1 MNRYTRIDR
10 TQWRSGLECIAE
22 MAVSKKGELPALKTE
37 SATRPRLLRSAL
49 YNSSAWAA
57 TVLLAVLFTPY
68 IVRKLTIEGYGIYA
82 LLTSLTGYYAFL
94 DLGLGQSLIKFVPQH
109 KAANDYGALERSINT
124 VVCIQILAGVF
135 ASGFLIAFADPI
147 LRSLTIPPGSWA
159 SAKAGL
165 IACAIGFFFSM
176 LSGTMKSLLMGLQ
189 RYDITSK
196 IGVARDV
203 VVNAGLVTVLF
214 FGGQLKATIYA
225 TVFLTVVFFA
235 LYFLAARWNVP
246 QWRMSL
252 ALDKELFWRLFNFGL
267 FVFISTLAQSF
278 SIYFMRFLL
287 SAVAGP
293 SAVAYYTVPF
303 MIIIGFGGFL
313 GTSIAVLLPFSA
325 EMAARGNRE
334 GLQDVYLRAAKYNVV
349 LGLPV
354 LALMGIF
361 SRPILSVWMGSAFA
375 EHAWLAMRLLCF
387 ASFVGSAAIVPTVVA
402 FGLGYSRLVAGYSLF
417 AMALAA
423 GMAIP
428 LIHWAGVAGAAL
440 AVALASP
447 VWIVFSFYTAAR
459 HLGVGFTT
467 HFNKVYRFHVVV
479 GLPLLAGALLFER
492 FEPVQGVSELALALA
507 CSLAA
512 YYGFI
517 ILTNW
522 VNFYEMKQLLGSRMP
537 A

>member
-1 MNRYTRIDR
+1 
-10 TQWRSGLECIAE
+10 
-22 MAVSKKGELPALKTE
+22 VKTD

-68 IVRKLTIEGYGIYA
+68 IVRKLTVEGYGIYA

-109 KAANDYGALERSINT
+109 KAANDYEALDRSINT
-124 VVCIQILAGVF
+124 VICIQIMAGGL

-147 LRSLTIPPGSWA
+147 LRRLAIPLGSWA

-214 FGGQLKATIYA
+214 FGGRLKAAIYA
-225 TVFLTVVFFA
+225 TVFLTVIFFA
-235 LYFLAARWNVP
+235 FYSLAARRNLP
-246 QWRMSL
+246 QWRMSF
-252 ALDKELFWRLFNFGL
+252 AVDKELFWRLFNFGL

-278 SIYFMRFLL
+278 SVYFMRFLL
-287 SAVAGP
+287 SAIAGP
-293 SAVAYYTVPF
+293 SAVTYYTVPF

-313 GTSIAVLLPFSA
+313 STSIAVLLPFSA

-334 GLQDVYLRAAKYNVV
+334 SLQDVYLRAAKYNVV

-361 SRPILSVWMGSAFA
+361 SRPILSVWMGTVFA
-375 EHAWLAMRLLCF
+375 EHAWLSMQLLCF
-387 ASFVGSAAIVPTVVA
+387 ASLVSSLGAIPAVMA
-402 FGLGYSRLVAGYSLF
+402 FGLGYSRLVAGFSLV

-428 LIHWAGVAGAAL
+428 LIHRAGVAGAAL
-440 AVALASP
+440 AVAIASL
-447 VWIVFSFYTAAR
+447 VWIVFSFYAAAR
-459 HLGVGFTT
+459 HLSVDFTT
-467 HFNKVYRFHVVV
+467 HFNRVYRFHVVV
-479 GLPLLAGALLFER
+479 GLPLLAVAMLFER
-492 FEPVQGVSELALALA
+492 FQPVQGVSELAIALA

-512 YYGFI
+512 YYGLI
-517 ILTNW
+517 ISTKW
-522 VNFYEMKQLLGSRMP
+522 VDFYEVKQLLGSRMP

>member
-1 MNRYTRIDR
+1 VAFLPHFWEQRA
-10 TQWRSGLECIAE
+10 GL
-22 MAVSKKGELPALKTE
+22 GTGTALKTE
-37 SATRPRLLRSAL
+37 NAMRPRLLRSAL

-57 TVLLAVLFTPY
+57 TVLLAVLFMPY

-82 LLTSLTGYYAFL
+82 LLTSLIGYYAFL
-94 DLGLGQSLIKFVPQH
+94 DLGLGQSLLKFVPQH
-109 KAANDYGALERSINT
+109 KAANDYGALDRSINT

-147 LRSLTIPPGSWA
+147 LRWLAIPIGSWV

-189 RYDITSK
+189 RYDITSRV
-196 IGVARDV
+196 GVARDV

-214 FGGQLKATIYA
+214 FGGQLKASIYA
-225 TVFLTVVFFA
+225 TVFLTGVFLVF
-235 LYFLAARWNVP
+235 YFLAARRNLP
-246 QWRMSL
+246 QWRMSF

-278 SIYFMRFLL
+278 SVYFMRFLL
-287 SAVAGP
+287 SAIAGP
-293 SAVAYYTVPF
+293 SAVTYYTVPF

-313 GTSIAVLLPFSA
+313 STSIAVLLPFSA

-334 GLQDVYLRAAKYNVV
+334 SLQDVYLRAAKYNVV

-361 SRPILSVWMGSAFA
+361 SRPILNVWMGTVFA
-375 EHAWLAMRLLCF
+375 EHAWLAMQLLCF
-387 ASFVGSAAIVPTVVA
+387 ASLISSLGAIPAVMA
-402 FGLGYSRLVAGYSLF
+402 FGLGYSRLVAGFSLV
-417 AMALAA
+417 AMALSA

-428 LIHWAGVAGAAL
+428 FIHWAGVAGAAL
-440 AVALASP
+440 AVAIASLI
-447 VWIVFSFYTAAR
+447 WIIFSFHVAER
-459 HLGVGFTT
+459 HLGVDFTS
-467 HFNKVYRFHVVV
+467 HFNKVYRFHIVV
-479 GLPLLAGALLFER
+479 GLPLLAVALLFER
-492 FEPVQGVSELALALA
+492 FLPVQGIVQLALALA

-512 YYGFI
+512 YYGSIALNKWIDFDE
-517 ILTNW
+517 
-522 VNFYEMKQLLGSRMP
+522 VKQLLRTLRP
-537 A
+537 V